1 MANLDPRPLENFSM
15 WVMLQRGGQKS
26 NIPALKQL
34 VDDWLKMATHE
45 PGNKNPAR
53 LFLPVCRVHAVSVLP
68 QQDVRPMEGVVQPL
82 VGQHPQ
88 AGAGS
93 DRKEVQGMT
102 RKRFVKLLMAE
113 RFDRNE
119 ANLWADYYNTA
130 GVSYVDAYKEMEVY
144 RAVLELCNK
153 AFLLLADAA
162 EEAQKSFSE
171 LGNAL
176 REVNI

>member
-1 MANLDPRPLENFSM
+1 
-15 WVMLQRGGQKS
+15 
-26 NIPALKQL
+26 
-34 VDDWLKMATHE
+34 
-45 PGNKNPAR
+45 
-53 LFLPVCRVHAVSVLP
+53 
-68 QQDVRPMEGVVQPL
+68 
-82 VGQHPQ
+82 
-88 AGAGS
+88 
-93 DRKEVQGMT
+93 MT

-144 RAVLELCNK
+144 RAVHVFAERVDRPFKNFQCRVLELELYNK
-153 AFLLLADAA
+153 VFLLLADAA

>member
-1 MANLDPRPLENFSM
+1 DMQQ
-15 WVMLQRGGQKS
+15 V
-26 NIPALKQL
+26 
-34 VDDWLKMATHE
+34 
-45 PGNKNPAR
+45 GNMVYRRVVKNPQAR
-53 LFLPVCRVHAVSVLP
+53 
-68 QQDVRPMEGVVQPL
+68 
-82 VGQHPQ
+82 
-88 AGAGS
+88 AGS

-119 ANLWADYYNTA
+119 ANLWADYYNTE
-130 GVSYVDAYKEMEVY
+130 GVSYVDAYKEMEAY
-144 RAVLELCNK
+144 RAVHVIAERVDRPFKNFQCRVLELYNK

>member
-1 MANLDPRPLENFSM
+1 M
-15 WVMLQRGGQKS
+15 
-26 NIPALKQL
+26 
-34 VDDWLKMATHE
+34 
-45 PGNKNPAR
+45 
-53 LFLPVCRVHAVSVLP
+53 
-68 QQDVRPMEGVVQPL
+68 VQPL

-144 RAVLELCNK
+144 RAVHVFAERVDRPFKNFQCRVLELYNK
-153 AFLLLADAA
+153 VFLLLADAA

>member
-1 MANLDPRPLENFSM
+1 
-15 WVMLQRGGQKS
+15 
-26 NIPALKQL
+26 
-34 VDDWLKMATHE
+34 
-45 PGNKNPAR
+45 
-53 LFLPVCRVHAVSVLP
+53 
-68 QQDVRPMEGVVQPL
+68 
-82 VGQHPQ
+82 
-88 AGAGS
+88 
-93 DRKEVQGMT
+93 MT

-130 GVSYVDAYKEMEVY
+130 GVSYVDAYKEMEAY
-144 RAVLELCNK
+144 RAVHVIAERVDRPFKNFQCRVLELFNK

-162 EEAQKSFSE
+162 EESQKSFSE